1 MPAESRSLKEQSP
14 LPTDNSYRTARGSML
29 FESPSPGCSE
39 PEREA
44 VTIAERKQRLISF
57 FNNVAEISAERMD
70 ELSGKASLRMLA
82 SAQELRLIS
91 SFHCSAKSSRRWRCR
106 LISKR
111 TGRVRKRCG
120 DGYGHCRMNLIQ
132 RRYRHCG

>member
-1 MPAESRSLKEQSP
+1 
-14 LPTDNSYRTARGSML
+14 ML

-70 ELSGKASLRMLA
+70 ELSGKDQLA
-82 SAQELRLIS
+82 HAGVSPGIATDKFLPLLGEKQSQVAVQINFEEDRARAQEMWRRIRALPDEPDPEAVQTLRLGL
-91 SFHCSAKSSRRWRCR
+91 AA
-106 LISKR
+106 LA
-111 TGRVRKRCG
+111 
-120 DGYGHCRMNLIQ
+120 GHQIPPDSETSQ
-132 RRYRHCG
+132 IK